1 MKIWV
6 ATRNAHKVEEIAE
19 ILGPGVEVR
28 SMLDLPEFPD
38 VEETGANF
46 RDNAALKARA
56 LYQHLHEP
64 VFADDSGL
72 EVDALGGRPG
82 VYSNR
87 YSAPNPSS
95 EKNIDKLLLELG
107 DVPVGKRGAR
117 FRCSIVFIDADGR
130 EHVFDGTLDGEI
142 GYERRGKGGFGFD
155 PVFMLP
161 DRGCSVAELSSEE
174 KNRISHRGRA
184 VAALKTMLNGSKGE
198 SSV

>member
-19 ILGPGVEVR
+19 ILGSGVEVR

-38 VEETGANF
+38 VEETGTTF

-56 LYQHLHEP
+56 LYQHLREP

-95 EKNIDKLLLELG
+95 EKNIDKLLGELG
-107 DVPVGKRGAR
+107 NVPAGKRGAR
-117 FRCSIVFIDADGR
+117 FRCSIVFIDAAGH
-130 EHVFDGTLDGEI
+130 EHAFDGTLEGEI

-161 DRGCSVAELSSEE
+161 ERGCSVAELSSEE

-184 VAALKTMLNGSKGE
+184 VAALKTMLSGSRE
-198 SSV
+198 TPSV

>member
-38 VEETGANF
+38 VEETGTTF

-56 LYQHLHEP
+56 LYQHLREP

-72 EVDALGGRPG
+72 EVDALDGRPG

-87 YSAPNPSS
+87 YSAPNPTS
-95 EKNIDKLLLELG
+95 EKNIDKLLHELRE
-107 DVPVGKRGAR
+107 VPAGRRGAR
-117 FRCSIVFIDADGR
+117 FRCSIVFIDEAGS
-130 EHVFDGTLDGEI
+130 EHAFDGTLEGEI

-161 DRGCSVAELSSEE
+161 ERGCSVAELSSDE

-184 VAALKTMLNGSKGE
+184 VAALKVMLDQAKA
-198 SSV
+198 